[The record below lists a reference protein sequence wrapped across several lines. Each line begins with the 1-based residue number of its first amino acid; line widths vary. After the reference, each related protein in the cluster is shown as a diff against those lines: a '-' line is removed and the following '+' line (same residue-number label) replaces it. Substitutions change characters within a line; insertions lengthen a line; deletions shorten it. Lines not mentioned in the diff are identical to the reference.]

1 MKRLTSMLSVL
12 LAASIGAGIAS
23 GLATGA
29 VQDAAVP
36 AQDTTAVER
45 FVTCDLFVD
54 AGTTSL
60 GAYQLTFEMPEGVR
74 LVGIYGGES
83 EAFAAPPAYDPRA
96 LQSDRVILAAFA
108 AEGAAVPSGE
118 TRVASLA
125 LYTTTDKTDWTV
137 TLAAAADGQ
146 AERITAAVE
155 ARLAPSGTTEEP
167 ETGDRR

>member
-1 MKRLTSMLSVL
+1 MLSVL

-23 GLATGA
+23 GLAPGA
-29 VQDAAVP
+29 VQDDAVP

-54 AGTTSL
+54 AGATSL

-83 EAFAAPPAYDPRA
+83 EAF
-96 LQSDRVILAAFA
+96 
-108 AEGAAVPSGE
+108 AAVPSGE